1 MPELTL
7 VIPTLNEQGNIR
19 PLLERLG
26 KVLHSIDWEVIF
38 VDDDSTDGTAD
49 HIRRISQLQPNVRV
63 LQRIGR
69 RGLSSAC
76 MEGMLASS
84 APYLAV
90 MDADLQHDESLLPTM
105 LDTIK
110 GGNLDLVVAS
120 RNVAGGSKGNWV
132 WYRRWLSEAGRA
144 LSAAVCRCPISD
156 PMSGF
161 FLVKRHFLESAIRQ
175 MSGVSF
181 KILVDLLS
189 SSPRPARLREI
200 PFTFR
205 SRLHGESKLDTSNLL
220 EYLFLL
226 ADKLFGPYIPVR
238 FVLFA
243 LMGLIGLVFH
253 LSILWLLYTSYGVP
267 FAEAQAAATW
277 LAMTLNFL
285 TNNFV
290 TYRDRQLKGWGILKG
305 LVTFYLACTLGALIN
320 IGLAEL
326 YHQRGLPWHLAGA
339 FGIVIGSVW
348 NYGVTSVL
356 TWRTMRLKR
365 LPSTSAPAPVLVNGP
380 QPNRR

>member
-1 MPELTL
+1 
-7 VIPTLNEQGNIR
+7 
-19 PLLERLG
+19 
-26 KVLHSIDWEVIF
+26 
-38 VDDDSTDGTAD
+38 
-49 HIRRISQLQPNVRV
+49 
-63 LQRIGR
+63 
-69 RGLSSAC
+69 
-76 MEGMLASS
+76 
-84 APYLAV
+84 
-90 MDADLQHDESLLPTM
+90 M
-105 LDTIK
+105 LDAIK
-110 GGNLDLVVAS
+110 RDNLDLVVAS
-120 RNVAGGSKGNWV
+120 RNVEGGSKGDWV
-132 WYRRWLSEAGRA
+132 WYRRWLSDAGRA
-144 LSAAVCRCPISD
+144 LSSAVCRCSISD

-161 FLVKRHFLESAIRQ
+161 FLVERNFLEASIRQ

-189 SSPRPARLREI
+189 SAPRPAQLREI

-226 ADKLFGPYIPVR
+226 ADKFFGPYIPVR

-253 LSILWLLYTSYGVP
+253 LSLLWLLHTNNGVP
-267 FAEAQAAATW
+267 FAEAQAIATW

-290 TYRDRQLKGWGILKG
+290 TYRDLRLKGWGILKG
-305 LVTFYLACTLGALIN
+305 LATFYVACTLGALIN

-356 TWRTMRLKR
+356 TWRTMRRKR
-365 LPSTSAPAPVLVNGP
+365 PPFTPAPAPVLVNGP
-380 QPNRR
+380 QPNGR

>member
-1 MPELTL
+1 MPELTV
-7 VIPTLNEQGNIR
+7 VIPTLNESGNIR
-19 PLLERLG
+19 PLLDKLE
-26 KVLHSIDWEVIF
+26 KVLAGVDWEVIF
-38 VDDDSTDGTAD
+38 VDDDSSDGTAD
-49 HIRRISQLQPNVRV
+49 LVRRISQQQPNVRV

-90 MDADLQHDESLLPTM
+90 MDADLQHDESLLPAM
-105 LDTIK
+105 LAAIK
-110 GGNLDLVVAS
+110 QEKVDVVVAS
-120 RNVAGGSKGNWV
+120 RNIEGGSKGNWV
-132 WYRRWLSEAGRA
+132 WYRRWLSDAGRA

-161 FLVKRHFLESAIRQ
+161 FLVEQKFLHAAVRQ

-189 SSPRPARLREI
+189 SSPRPATLREI

-205 SRLHGESKLDTSNLL
+205 ARLHGESKLDTSNLL

-226 ADKLFGPYIPVR
+226 ADKYFGNYIPVR

-253 LSILWLLYTSYGVP
+253 LAILWLLYNNRGIA
-267 FAEAQAAATW
+267 FAQAQAIATW

-290 TYRDRQLKGWGILKG
+290 TYRDLRLKGWGILRG
-305 LVTFYLACTLGALIN
+305 LLSFYVACTLGALIN
-320 IGLAEL
+320 VGLAEL
-326 YHQRGLPWHLAGA
+326 YYQRGMPWYLAGA

-356 TWRTMRLKR
+356 TWRTKR
-365 LPSTSAPAPVLVNGP
+365 RKGAL
-380 QPNRR
+380 